1 MVTEVEVRNAI
12 NIKGRGAVLIAFARG
27 EPPRVGQLTPPL
39 VFGAAEGRR
48 LEVTGLERLTAM
60 EVGGVAIGL
69 VFKQPP
75 SVADFKR
82 ALPPGSKLVFEDPQ
96 PVAGGIA

>member
-1 MVTEVEVRNAI
+1 MRTEVEVRNAI

-27 EPPRVGQLTPPL
+27 ALPHAGQLTPPL
-39 VFGAAEGRR
+39 RFGAVEVRR
-48 LEVTGLERLTAM
+48 LEVVRLERLTAM

-75 SVADFKR
+75 SVADLKR
-82 ALPPGSKLVFEDPQ
+82 ALPPGSKLVLEDPEARSGG
-96 PVAGGIA
+96 VA

>member
-1 MVTEVEVRNAI
+1 MATEVEVRNAI

-27 EPPRVGQLTPPL
+27 ALPQVGQLTPPL

-48 LEVTGLERLTAM
+48 LEVIGLERLTAM

-82 ALPPGSKLVFEDPQ
+82 ALPPGSKLVFENPGT
-96 PVAGGIA
+96 PAVGTA